1 MSCLG
6 KQHSW
11 TYLHKAYL
19 HLSCGG
25 CWAAVPWIS
34 CWIRTSLGGLATVW
48 INAIFTC
55 RPESV
60 TVCEKIIRA
69 IFIYVYLLYIPCIQK
84 SSMHSLTIFAGAPLG
99 LLECAETMLFVS
111 LWNFISLSSDSL
123 IYISFHDSYS
133 KSRESLNSL
142 WQCFPHKWSV
152 TPMYICRDTTFTKW
166 YLKLCRPLPH
176 FVAAEGKPSH

>member
-6 KQHSW
+6 KQRIW
-11 TYLHKAYL
+11 TYLHITNL
-19 HLSCGG
+19 HLSCVG

-60 TVCEKIIRA
+60 TVCKKIIRA
-69 IFIYVYLLYIPCIQK
+69 IFIYVYLLYIPCIQEN
-84 SSMHSLTIFAGAPLG
+84 SLTKFDYFCQSKPLG

-111 LWNFISLSSDSL
+111 LWSFISLSSDSL

-152 TPMYICRDTTFTKW
+152 TPM
-166 YLKLCRPLPH
+166 
-176 FVAAEGKPSH
+176 